1 MNLVGTAR
9 CAVRAA
15 FSGAT
20 VPPATARAGTSQRD
34 VPTTVRFME
43 REHLQDSDVSWGHE
57 PPLGS
62 AGVPPAG
69 SPGVPPGF
77 RDFEFFPGGETPPE
91 PAGETPALHGSWRR
105 QGMNHQCNVT
115 D

>member
-34 VPTTVRFME
+34 VPTRVRFKG
-43 REHLQDSDVSWGHE
+43 RGACRRPWLG
-57 PPLGS
+57 PLRGVKFTQNACYFS
-62 AGVPPAG
+62 AMTTNELKNTVFCGGYNGGTHAANFAG
-69 SPGVPPGF
+69 NRV
-77 RDFEFFPGGETPPE
+77 DTK
-91 PAGETPALHGSWRR
+91 
-105 QGMNHQCNVT
+105 
-115 D
+115 